1 MTSSGPATLQTPSS
15 ISREGFDEL
24 FASVSNWGRWG
35 PDDQRGTLNYITP
48 QRVAAATQM
57 VRSGR
62 SVSLSNLLSKQADID
77 NPKPMLHYMSRLALG
92 ASGEPKM
99 NEDFVGLDYHGKLVT
114 HVDALCHVTYKG
126 RLYNDAVGL
135 DKVTTA
141 GANFGAV
148 TAFENGIVGRGVLLD
163 MPRYFGTEWV
173 EPGTGLMPDQLEAAA
188 ASQHLTVA
196 EGDILLV
203 RTGHAVRRAK
213 VGAWNPDEISAG
225 LDLHSF
231 PWLHARHVAALGSDA
246 DTDARP
252 SAVVDVHTPGH
263 VLAVTAMG
271 MPLLDN
277 MNLDTVAAVCAEEG
291 RWEFLFVTAPLR
303 LPGGT
308 GSPINPIA
316 IF

>member
-1 MTSSGPATLQTPSS
+1 MS
-15 ISREGFDEL
+15 ISREGFDQL

-35 PDDQRGTLNYITP
+35 AEDQRGTLNLITP
-48 QRVAAATQM
+48 ERVSAATVM
-57 VRSGR
+57 VRKGR

-77 NPKPMLHYMSRLALG
+77 NPKPMLHYMSRLAFG
-92 ASGEPKM
+92 MPGEPKM

-135 DKVTTA
+135 DTVTTA
-141 GANFGAV
+141 GAKFGAV
-148 TAFENGIVGRGVLLD
+148 TCFEDGIIGRGVLLD

-173 EPGTGLMPDQLEAAA
+173 EPGTGLVADQLEAAA
-188 ASQHLTVA
+188 ASQGLTVG

-213 VGAWNPDEISAG
+213 VGPWNPDEISAG

-231 PWLHARHVAALGSDA
+231 QWLHARGVAALGSDA

-277 MNLDTVAAVCAEEG
+277 MNLDTVAAACAEER

-308 GSPINPIA
+308 GSPINPLA